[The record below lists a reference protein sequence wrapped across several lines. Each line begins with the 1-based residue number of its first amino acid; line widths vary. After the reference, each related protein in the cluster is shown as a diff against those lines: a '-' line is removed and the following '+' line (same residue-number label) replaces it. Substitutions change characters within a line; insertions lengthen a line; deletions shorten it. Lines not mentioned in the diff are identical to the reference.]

1 MSPRSCLV
9 ARLPRACAF
18 MPVLVCLGLQ
28 PGGLSVAYGAEFAEA
43 EPNNDTS
50 RATLLRVRESGNG
63 QINPIG
69 DGDFWRVPHASVG
82 DLVFA
87 WVDTRVSPA
96 VNGDKSD
103 SLLTLFDNNGQ
114 VIGFDDDDGP
124 QLSSV
129 VAGAVVPVAGNVFYG
144 VTEKAG
150 PHILNLYRLH
160 HAIVSPADVG
170 SEVEPN
176 DLPDQANFITSK
188 VTTGTTGRAHFDRFR
203 VDVRANERV
212 VVILDADPERND
224 LPAPVIV
231 HILAADGTTALAAGD
246 ALSTS
251 NLDSNNAHAAGEAT
265 ATVDGPLQILVKGI
279 SDDRDSTYRFVVLVN
294 GRVYRDA
301 DADGLEDIRDNCA
314 LVANPDQ
321 ADADGDKSGDACDA
335 CPNSVLKT
343 EPGTCGCDA
352 PDVDVDGDGVVDCG
366 VTNPAQAL
374 LNSTGI
380 LLVASD
386 LRGTV
391 SAYDARTG
399 DLVDPAFIG
408 SNLTGSTPDSIA
420 FDPTRRRILCLV
432 GGNRIRQIS
441 LDTMTADSFAPA
453 SDNIGLL
460 FDDASELAVLP
471 DGHVLVTSSE
481 GANPDAVAE
490 FNADGGF
497 LGNRVA
503 GNAGGLQNPTSLL
516 IRGADLFLGD
526 RAASTI
532 RRFDLT
538 SGAAIGASNIISEQ
552 PTGLANT
559 ASGNMLIA
567 CTTGDQRGVL
577 EVAFDGDLI
586 GHYTPSDLSFF
597 RAVFELPNGNI
608 LVTANRGLS
617 EIDRN
622 GRIVDDK
629 DRRFL
634 SPFIE
639 FALLDRDGDGAG
651 DAIDGAPDDPAS
663 VKPADPGNGAA
674 NMIDAAPTGDADAL
688 LGQNLC
694 GTCGSGSPTLLTV
707 AGPLLLATKA
717 RRRKS

>member
-1 MSPRSCLV
+1 MMSSRRCSL
-9 ARLPRACAF
+9 ARLPHSCAF

-28 PGGLSVAYGAEFAEA
+28 PGGLSAVHGALIAEV

-50 RATLLRVRESGNG
+50 RATLLRVREIGNG
-63 QINPIG
+63 QLNPVG
-69 DGDFWRVPHASVG
+69 DSDFWRAPHVSVG

-87 WVDTRVSPA
+87 WVDTRVSPT
-96 VNGDKSD
+96 VNGDKPD

-129 VAGAVVPVAGNVFYG
+129 VAGAVAPVAGNVFYG

-160 HAIVSPADVG
+160 HAVVSPADAG

-176 DLPDQANFITSK
+176 DLPAQANFITSK
-188 VTTGTTGRAHFDRFR
+188 VTTGTTGRAHFDRFI
-203 VDVRANERV
+203 VNVRATERV

-224 LPAPVIV
+224 LPAPVIM
-231 HILAADGTTALAAGD
+231 HILAADGITALAAGD

-251 NLDSNNAHAAGEAT
+251 NLDSNNAHAAGEVT
-265 ATVDGPLQILVKGI
+265 AAVDGPLQILVKGI

-294 GRVYRDA
+294 DRIYRDA
-301 DADGLEDIRDNCA
+301 DADGLEDIRDNCPF
-314 LVANPDQ
+314 VANPDQ

-343 EPGTCGCDA
+343 EPGTCGCDT
-352 PDVDVDGDGVVDCG
+352 PDVDVNGDGVVDCG
-366 VTNPAQAL
+366 VTNPALAL

-380 LLVASD
+380 ILAASD
-386 LRGTV
+386 LAGTV

-399 DLVDPAFIG
+399 DLIDPAFIG
-408 SNLTGSTPDSIA
+408 SNLTGGSPDSIA
-420 FDPTRRRILCLV
+420 FDPIRRRILCLR

-441 LDTMTADSFAPA
+441 LDTFTADAFAPA
-453 SDNIGLL
+453 SDSFGLF
-460 FDDASELAVLP
+460 FDDAADLAVLP
-471 DGHVLVTSSE
+471 DGRVLVTSSD
-481 GANPDAVAE
+481 GTNPDAVVE
-490 FNADGGF
+490 FNAAGSF

-503 GNAGGLQNPTSLL
+503 VNASGLQNPTSLL
-516 IRGADLFLGD
+516 IRGADLFVADPL
-526 RAASTI
+526 ASAI
-532 RRFDLT
+532 RRFDLA
-538 SGAAIGASNIISEQ
+538 SGTPIGASGNIEQ
-552 PTGLANT
+552 PLGMANT
-559 ASGNMLIA
+559 ANGNMLIA
-567 CTTGDQRGVL
+567 CNSGGQRGIL
-577 EVAFDGDLI
+577 EIAFDGDLI

-597 RAVFELPNGNI
+597 RAVFELPNGNM
-608 LVTANRGLS
+608 LVTAGRGLS

-622 GRIVDDK
+622 GRIVADK

-634 SPFIE
+634 SPFIK

-651 DAIDGAPDDPAS
+651 DAVDGAPDDPAS
-663 VKPADPGNGAA
+663 VKPADTGDA
-674 NMIDAAPTGDADAL
+674 NMIDATPAGDVNAI

-717 RRRKS
+717 RRRRK